1 MGGVDVTAALADLRR
16 RVRTAARLTILPGA
30 GVSAASGVP
39 TFRGAGG
46 LWRAFRPED
55 LATPEAFQRD
65 PALVWQWYD
74 WRRSVLAGC
83 APNAA
88 HDVLARWTWRD
99 GVTLITQNVDGLHER
114 AGAQNVIRFHGSVWR
129 LRCSLACGVADASW
143 EDRRVPL
150 PELPP
155 RCPGCGACARPAVVW
170 FGEPIDSADMAAA
183 HDATACD
190 LYLSV
195 GTSSLVHPAASLAA
209 RAKSRGAYVVEINPD
224 PTPAATAFDLAI
236 QLPAETALPALDR

>member
-1 MGGVDVTAALADLRR
+1 MAGHDVRAALASLRA
-16 RVRTAARLTILPGA
+16 RVRSAERVTILTGA

-46 LWRAFRPED
+46 LWRSFRAED
-55 LATPEAFQRD
+55 LATPAAFERD
-65 PALVWQWYD
+65 PELVWQWYD

-83 APNAA
+83 TPNPA
-88 HDVLARWTWRD
+88 HEVLARWTERE

-114 AGAQNVIRFHGSVWR
+114 AGARNVIRFHGSVWR
-129 LRCSLACGVADASW
+129 LRCSLGCGVGEESW

-155 RCPGCGACARPAVVW
+155 RCPGCGAYARPAVVW
-170 FGEPIDSADMAAA
+170 FGEAIDNAVMIAALN
-183 HDATACD
+183 ATACD
-190 LYLSV
+190 LYLSI

-209 RAKSRGAYVVEINPD
+209 RAKTRGAYVVEINPD
-224 PTPAATAFDLAI
+224 PTAASPSFDVAI
-236 QLPAETALPALDR
+236 QLPAETALPELDF